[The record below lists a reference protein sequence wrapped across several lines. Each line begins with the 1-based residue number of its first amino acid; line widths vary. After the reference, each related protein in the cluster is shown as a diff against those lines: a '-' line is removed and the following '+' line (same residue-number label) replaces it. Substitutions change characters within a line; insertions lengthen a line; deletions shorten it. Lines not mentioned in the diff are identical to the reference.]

1 MLLCTK
7 FYIWSAWTMTF
18 TGFIGNNTDKQR
30 ARFYNLSSVCHERK
44 KLVLLIAK
52 CCIRLSFVIALS
64 SFLIQEIVIAWFR
77 IVSKKVRNLFILK
90 MERSCDDRE
99 SGSRSSHRRS
109 SIKKAVL
116 KGTLM
121 QIWKSI
127 KIFVFT

>member
-1 MLLCTK
+1 
-7 FYIWSAWTMTF
+7 MTF
-18 TGFIGNNTDKQR
+18 TGFIGNNTDKQK
-30 ARFYNLSSVCHERK
+30 ARFYNLSSVCHELK

-77 IVSKKVRNLFILK
+77 IVSEKVRNLFILK

-121 QIWKSI
+121 QI
-127 KIFVFT
+127 